1 MSGAATATA
10 TIEVVKAN
18 CNRSDA
24 VPNGPLDE
32 ELLEDCKALLNS
44 RDALGGTAALN
55 WSSDTLITGWQGITV
70 AGNPPR
76 VTQLELDRERLTGS
90 PPAALG
96 DLFGLEWLI
105 LHDNQLTGEIPP
117 ELGKLSD
124 LTQLWLYRNQL
135 TGGIPAEL
143 GDLENIR

>member
-1 MSGAATATA
+1 MRRPQRP
-10 TIEVVKAN
+10 TIKVVKAD

-24 VPNGPLDE
+24 VPNALLDL
-32 ELLEDCKALLNS
+32 ELADDCEALLNS
-44 RDALGGTAALN
+44 RDALSGTAALN
-55 WSSDTLITGWQGITV
+55 WSRDTLITAWEGITV
-70 AGNPPR
+70 AENPPR
-76 VTQLELDRERLTGS
+76 VTRLELSRERLTGS
-90 PPAALG
+90 LPAALG